1 MIGRPAPGKLTVVT
15 STESAAELAH
25 HNFVD
30 FARRSAHWSGERGAV
45 EERDGIV
52 LYATGTDFPAVCNGV
67 LRTGDDLTGQSLSGT
82 QIVEIADRWFADR
95 GKGYTVWVREIDGV
109 DDDLAKAA
117 EQAGLLAVLDE
128 PQMIC
133 TTRLGPSLL
142 PDGVELRWV
151 TTAAEMHQFAAV
163 NGEAYAT
170 YGMPEATV
178 GEMLLDPVAFTA
190 EGVHPVLAYRD
201 GEPVASAQLVMSG
214 EVGGVYWVATVDS
227 ARRIGLGEAVTRAVT
242 DRGFDL
248 GASSIGLQASPMG
261 EPIYQRLG
269 YETIYRYTGWVRFVG

>member
-1 MIGRPAPGKLTVVT
+1 MQRGAEDGRRPQRRICWGASP
-15 STESAAELAH
+15 SAAPE
-25 HNFVD
+25 
-30 FARRSAHWSGERGAV
+30 
-45 EERDGIV
+45 
-52 LYATGTDFPAVCNGV
+52 
-67 LRTGDDLTGQSLSGT
+67 
-82 QIVEIADRWFADR
+82 IVEIADRWFADR

-117 EQAGLLAVLDE
+117 EHAGLLAVLDE

-163 NGEAYAT
+163 NGQAYAT

-178 GEMLLDPVAFTA
+178 AEMLLDPVAFTA
-190 EGVHPVLAYRD
+190 EGVHSVLAYRD

-269 YETIYRYTGWVRFVG
+269 YQTIYRYTGWVRFVG